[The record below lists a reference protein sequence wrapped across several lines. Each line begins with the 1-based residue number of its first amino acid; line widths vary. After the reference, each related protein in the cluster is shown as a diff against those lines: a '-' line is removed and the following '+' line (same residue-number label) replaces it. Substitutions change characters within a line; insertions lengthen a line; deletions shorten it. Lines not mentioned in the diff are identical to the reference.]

1 MLRGS
6 SAAHPAAIARKARRS
21 ETAEQPPTRPGLE
34 VASPPRGV
42 RDWGEDMRV
51 RVARIQNFRAWS
63 PAMGPDE
70 RTSCVGMEYFCFAG
84 DETWS
89 LADDALVAL
98 ATHELVHIGRS

>member
-1 MLRGS
+1 
-6 SAAHPAAIARKARRS
+6 
-21 ETAEQPPTRPGLE
+21 
-34 VASPPRGV
+34 
-42 RDWGEDMRV
+42 MRV

-70 RTSCVGMEYFCFAG
+70 RTSCVGREYFCFAG

-98 ATHELVHIGRS
+98 ATHGLVHIERS